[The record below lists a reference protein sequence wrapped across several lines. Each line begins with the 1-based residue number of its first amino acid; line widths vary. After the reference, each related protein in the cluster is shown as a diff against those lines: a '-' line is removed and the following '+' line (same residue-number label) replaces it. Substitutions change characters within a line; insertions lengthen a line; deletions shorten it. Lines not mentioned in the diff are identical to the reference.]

1 MHTEVD
7 VENPK
12 RLLVP
17 GSYAEADLTLEQ
29 KNGVAAVPLQAL
41 NHEGDKTTVYVVDAN
56 GKIQDRPVA
65 LGLQTEN
72 SAEVISGLSEG
83 EQVVVS
89 DRSGLKSGESV
100 RTQPVQLMQYQE
112 GS

>member
-1 MHTEVD
+1 MHTELD

-17 GSYAEADLTLEQ
+17 GIYAEADLTLEQ
-29 KNGVAAVPLQAL
+29 KNGVPSVPLQAL

-56 GKIQDRPVA
+56 GKIEDRPVT

-100 RTQPVQLMQYQE
+100 RAQAVQIMQYTE

>member
-1 MHTEVD
+1 VD

-29 KNGVAAVPLQAL
+29 KNGVPAVPLQAL
-41 NHEGDKTTVYVVDAN
+41 NHEGDKTTVFVVDAG
-56 GKIQDRPVA
+56 GKIEDRLVT

-72 SAEVISGLSEG
+72 SAEVLSGLSEG

-100 RTQPVQLMQYQE
+100 HTQSVQIMQYQE